1 MYSCYPHL
9 HALANI
15 QLWYCLPL
23 GQLHTDFKDLNN
35 GVCHVQKMLK
45 LFHEF
50 DHNKNGMLD
59 DDEIA
64 ALNVHLFWDV
74 PRIGSKDISASAA
87 LSASLFVAVSVCVIA
102 SNSVSVSVCLI
113 ALTVFLSA

>member
-1 MYSCYPHL
+1 
-9 HALANI
+9 
-15 QLWYCLPL
+15 
-23 GQLHTDFKDLNN
+23 
-35 GVCHVQKMLK
+35 MLK

-87 LSASLFVAVSVCVIA
+87 LSASNFLAASVCLIASNFVSVYVCLAVSNFVSMSVCVIA
-102 SNSVSVSVCLI
+102 SNFVSMSVCY
-113 ALTVFLSA
+113 